1 MQTFIVS
8 DLHLCD
14 GGPARP
20 LRLWRPAPAF
30 RPLPRFRGGQA
41 GRLIIAGDL
50 FDLWQCNLSRCIEHY
65 HALLDRLTTMG
76 AVYILGNHDVDLLHF
91 VGTDFLNH
99 PLLRRMTTPFVLN
112 DGKLRVKIVHGHEAD
127 PYCADEM
134 PGTSR
139 ILTTITGILEDRNG
153 GPMRG
158 KWSVEDLW
166 VGTLEKMVSF
176 HARFWG
182 KKPRDVELIDG
193 LKQYVD
199 KGECDVVIG
208 GHTHTP
214 GHKGEWYRNSGSWC
228 SAKNSF
234 AWIGDGVVQVLDWD
248 CGPMLNNIVLG

>member
-14 GGPARP
+14 GGPRDRFAYGDRP
-20 LRLWRPAPAF
+20 QQF
-30 RPLPRFRGGQA
+30 GRFLDFIGDQA

-65 HALLDRLTTMG
+65 LPLLDRLAAMG

-91 VGTDFLNH
+91 VGKHFLNH
-99 PLLRRMTTPFVLN
+99 PLFDSMTTPFVLN
-112 DGKLRVKIVHGHEAD
+112 NGKLRVKIVHGHEAD

-158 KWSVEDLW
+158 KRSVEDLW

-182 KKPRDVELIDG
+182 KKPRDVQLIDG

-214 GHKGEWYRNSGSWC
+214 GHKGEWYHNSGSWC
-228 SAKNSF
+228 AAKNSF
-234 AWIGDGVVQVLDWD
+234 AWIGDGVVQVWDWD
-248 CGPMLNNIVLG
+248 CGPMLNNTVLG